1 MNNHTLRLVGA
12 IFVAAHCGGLHAAD
26 AASPADGAAVDT
38 VTVTAVPIRGGESH
52 LAQPAIV
59 LADDELRRKQVAT
72 LGETLNRELGMSST
86 SFGAGASR
94 PLIRGLGGE
103 RVRVLE
109 SGIGSMDA
117 SSLSD
122 DHAVSVDPLVARQLE
137 VLKGP
142 ATLLYGSGA
151 IGGIVNVVT
160 DRIPGAL
167 LARPRGKLDFSYDEA
182 TNAFGGGATVDASH
196 GPIAAHIDG
205 LKRST
210 SSYDIPGFAE
220 LAPPPGAR
228 RGLLSNSD
236 TESSSVTGGMSYV
249 GDRGFLG
256 FSINHYDSA
265 YGIPGDEPRRIALDQ
280 DRYDIAGEL
289 GAPLPGISKLRLRM
303 GHNDYMHQELE
314 PDGSVGTTFLNDEY
328 EGRIELSHEAVAG
341 MEGVVGVQVQHR
353 DFSAVGEEQLTPP
366 VEARAVGVFVLEERD
381 IEQLHLQFGA
391 RYENVENS
399 PEFAGNL
406 ATSFDI
412 YSVSAGA
419 VWHFLPGYGSGLSF
433 TRGQRAPGIEELYNN
448 GPHDATNSFERGD
461 AKLREE
467 TANSLDWTVHKEDG
481 RLQWALNL
489 FVNYMENFVYQ
500 RSLDGDGDG
509 LADHLDDDGLP
520 VAPDSGFLLL
530 EYTQADAVFYGAEAE
545 VGYGLLRDT
554 RWGDLDAR
562 LFTDYVRGRLTDGDN
577 LPRISPWRFGGGLD
591 YRWQAWHANFD
602 VRRSAAQGVSAP
614 LETGTDGYT
623 LVDLGVSYT
632 IKSAQV
638 EYIVSA
644 RGSNLLDEEVRYHT
658 SLLKAVAPQPGRS
671 AMLSL
676 QVSFE

>member
-1 MNNHTLRLVGA
+1 MKIYSLRLLGVVLLCVHWAGLKAAANDA
-12 IFVAAHCGGLHAAD
+12 I
-26 AASPADGAAVDT
+26 DT
-38 VTVTAVPIRGGESH
+38 VTVTAVPTRAGESH

-59 LADDELRRKQVAT
+59 LADDELRRKQLAT

-103 RVRVLE
+103 RVRVLD
-109 SGIGSMDA
+109 SGIGSLDA

-160 DRIPGAL
+160 DRIPSAL
-167 LARPRGKLDFSYDEA
+167 LERPRGKLDFSYDEA
-182 TNAFGGGATVDASH
+182 SNAFGGGATVDASH
-196 GPIAAHIDG
+196 GPLAAHIDG

-210 SSYDIPGFAE
+210 SSYDIPGFAD

-228 RGLLSNSD
+228 AGRLSNSD
-236 TESSSVTGGMSYV
+236 TESSNVTGGLSYV
-249 GDRGFLG
+249 GARGFLG
-256 FSINHYDSA
+256 FSLNHYDSA
-265 YGIPGDEPRRIALDQ
+265 YGIPGDESRRIALDQ
-280 DRYDIAGEL
+280 DRYDIAGEFA
-289 GAPLPGISKLRLRM
+289 APLPGLRKVRVRM

-314 PDGSVGTTFLNDEY
+314 ADGAVGTTFLNDEY
-328 EGRIELSHEAVAG
+328 EGRIEGSHAPVAG
-341 MEGVVGVQVQHR
+341 IDGVVGVQVQHR
-353 DFSAVGEEQLTPP
+353 QFSAVGEEQLTPP
-366 VEARAVGVFVLEERD
+366 VVGRAVGVFVLEERD
-381 IEQLHLQFGA
+381 IAQLHVQFGA
-391 RYENVENS
+391 RYENVENT
-399 PEFAGNL
+399 PQTAVNP

-419 VWHFLPGYGSGLSF
+419 VWHFMPGYGSGLSF
-433 TRGQRAPGIEELYNN
+433 TRGQRAPGFEELYNN

-461 AKLREE
+461 ASLREE
-467 TANSLDWTVHKEDG
+467 TANALDFSLHKEDG

-489 FVNYMENFVYQ
+489 FVNYMEDFVFQ
-500 RSLDGDGDG
+500 RSVDGNGDG
-509 LADHLDDDGLP
+509 LADSLDADGLP
-520 VAPDSGFLLL
+520 VAPGSGFLLL
-530 EYTQADAVFYGAEAE
+530 NYTQANAVFYGAEAE
-545 VGYGLLRDT
+545 VGYGLLRNS
-554 RWGDLDAR
+554 RWGELDAR
-562 LFTDYVRGRLTDGDN
+562 LFTDYVRGRLSDGDN
-577 LPRISPWRFGGGLD
+577 LPRMTPLRFGGGLD
-591 YRWQAWHANFD
+591 YRLHAWHADFD
-602 VRRSAAQGVSAP
+602 VRRSAAQGEHAP
-614 LETGTDGYT
+614 LETGTEGYT

-671 AMLSL
+671 ALLSL
-676 QVSFE
+676 RVNFD

>member
-1 MNNHTLRLVGA
+1 MVIHSSRLLGVALLWLHCAGLAAAGNDTL
-12 IFVAAHCGGLHAAD
+12 
-26 AASPADGAAVDT
+26 DT
-38 VTVTAVPIRGGESH
+38 VTVTALPTRAGESH

-59 LADDELRRKQVAT
+59 LADDELRRKQLAT

-94 PLIRGLGGE
+94 PLIRGLGGA

-109 SGIGSMDA
+109 NGIGSMDA

-160 DRIPGAL
+160 DRIPSAL
-167 LARPRGKLDFSYDEA
+167 LERPRGKLDFSYDEA
-182 TNAFGGGATVDASH
+182 SNAVGGGATVDASH
-196 GPIAAHIDG
+196 GPVAAHIDG

-210 SSYDIPGFAE
+210 SSYDIPGFAD

-228 RGLLSNSD
+228 PGRLSNSD
-236 TESSSVTGGMSYV
+236 TESSNVTGGLSYV

-256 FSINHYDSA
+256 MALNHYDSA
-265 YGIPGDEPRRIALDQ
+265 YGIPGNEPRRIALDQ

-289 GAPLPGISKLRLRM
+289 AAPLPGLRKVRLRM

-314 PDGSVGTTFLNDEY
+314 ADGSVGTTFLNDEY
-328 EGRIELSHEAVAG
+328 EGRIELSHAPIAS
-341 MEGVVGVQVQHR
+341 MDGVLGVQVQQR
-353 DFSAVGEEQLTPP
+353 NFSAVGEEQLTPP
-366 VEARAVGVFVLEERD
+366 VEGRAVGVFVLEERD
-381 IEQLHLQFGA
+381 IAQLHMQFGA
-391 RYENVENS
+391 RYENVENT
-399 PEFAGNL
+399 PETAINP

-419 VWHFLPGYGSGLSF
+419 VWHFVPGYGTGLSF
-433 TRGQRAPGIEELYNN
+433 TRGQRVPGFAELYNN

-461 AKLREE
+461 ASLREE
-467 TANSLDWTVHKEDG
+467 TANALDLSLHKEDG
-481 RLQWALNL
+481 RLQWALNV
-489 FVNYMENFVYQ
+489 FVNYMQDFVFQ
-500 RSLDGDGDG
+500 RSVDGNGDG
-509 LADHLDDDGLP
+509 LADRLDEDGLP
-520 VAPDSGFLLL
+520 VAPGSGFLLL
-530 EYTQADAVFYGAEAE
+530 NYAQANAVFYGAEAE
-545 VGYGLLRDT
+545 IGYGLVRDS
-554 RWGDLDAR
+554 RWGELAAR

-577 LPRISPWRFGGGLD
+577 LPRMTPLRFGGGLD
-591 YRWQAWHANFD
+591 YRLGDWHADFD
-602 VRRSAAQGVSAP
+602 VRRSAAQGANAL
-614 LETGTDGYT
+614 LETGTEGYT

-632 IKSAQV
+632 LKSAQV

-671 AMLSL
+671 ALLSL
-676 QVSFE
+676 RVNFE

>member
-1 MNNHTLRLVGA
+1 MNTHPLRLLGA
-12 IFVAAHCGGLHAAD
+12 ALLCAQCGGLQAAES
-26 AASPADGAAVDT
+26 SPTNDDSVDT
-38 VTVTAVPIRGGESH
+38 VIVTAVPTRGGESH

-59 LADDELRRKQVAT
+59 LAGDELRRKQVAT

-103 RVRVLE
+103 RVRILE
-109 SGIGSMDA
+109 SGIGAMDA
-117 SSLSD
+117 SSMSD
-122 DHAVSVDPLVARQLE
+122 DHAVSIDPLVARQIE

-160 DRIPGAL
+160 DRIPSAL
-167 LARPRGKLDFSYDEA
+167 LAQPRGKFDFSYDEA

-210 SSYDIPGFAE
+210 SNYDIPGFGD
-220 LAPPPGAR
+220 LAPAPGAR
-228 RGLLSNSD
+228 RGLLGNSD
-236 TESSSVTGGMSYV
+236 TESDNVTGGMSYV
-249 GDRGFLG
+249 GGRGYLG
-256 FSINHYDSA
+256 FSINQYDST

-289 GAPLPGISKLRLRM
+289 AAPLPGFTKLRMRM

-328 EGRIELSHEAVAG
+328 EGRVELSHEAVAG

-366 VEARAVGVFVLEERD
+366 VESRAVGVFVLEERD
-381 IEQLHLQFGA
+381 IQQLHLQFGA
-391 RYENVENS
+391 RYENVENT
-399 PEFAGNL
+399 PQLPGNP
-406 ATSFDI
+406 AMSFDV
-412 YSVSAGA
+412 YSVSLGG
-419 VWHFLPGYGSGLSF
+419 VWHFMPGYGSGLSF
-433 TRGQRAPGIEELYNN
+433 TRGQRAPSIEELYNN
-448 GPHDATNSFERGD
+448 GPHDATASFERGD
-461 AKLREE
+461 VTIREE
-467 TANSLDWTVHKEDG
+467 TANALDWTLHKEDG
-481 RLQWALNL
+481 RLQWELNL
-489 FVNYMENFVYQ
+489 FVNYMEDFIYQ
-500 RSLDGDGDG
+500 RSVDGNGDG
-509 LADHLDDDGLP
+509 LADHLDEEGLP
-520 VAPDSGFLLL
+520 VASGAGFVLL
-530 EYTQADAVFYGAEAE
+530 ESTQADAVFYGAEAE
-545 VGYGLLRDT
+545 IGYSLLDNSP
-554 RWGDLDAR
+554 WGTLDAR
-562 LFTDYVRGRLTDGDN
+562 LYTDYVRGRLTDGDN
-577 LPRISPWRFGGGLD
+577 LPRITPWRFGGGLE
-591 YRWQAWHANFD
+591 YRKQAWHADFD
-602 VRRSAAQGVSAP
+602 VRRSVAQGANAP
-614 LETGTDGYT
+614 LETNTEGYT
-623 LVDLGVSYT
+623 LVELGMSYT
-632 IKSAQV
+632 IKSERV

-676 QVSFE
+676 QVNFD

>member
-1 MNNHTLRLVGA
+1 MKIYSLRLLGVVLLCVHWAGLKAAANDA
-12 IFVAAHCGGLHAAD
+12 IE
-26 AASPADGAAVDT
+26 T
-38 VTVTAVPIRGGESH
+38 VTVTAVPTRAGESH

-59 LADDELRRKQVAT
+59 LADDELRRKQLAT

-103 RVRVLE
+103 RVRVLD

-160 DRIPGAL
+160 DRIPSAL
-167 LARPRGKLDFSYDEA
+167 LERPRGKLDFSYDEA
-182 TNAFGGGATVDASH
+182 SNAFGGGATVDASH
-196 GPIAAHIDG
+196 GPLAAHIDG

-210 SSYDIPGFAE
+210 SSYDIPGFAD

-228 RGLLSNSD
+228 AGRLSNSD
-236 TESSSVTGGMSYV
+236 TESSNVTGGLSYV

-256 FSINHYDSA
+256 FSLNHYDSA

-280 DRYDIAGEL
+280 DRYDIAGEFA
-289 GAPLPGISKLRLRM
+289 APLPGLRKVRVRM

-314 PDGSVGTTFLNDEY
+314 ADGAVGTTFLNDEY
-328 EGRIELSHEAVAG
+328 EGRIEGSHEPVAG
-341 MEGVVGVQVQHR
+341 IDGVVGVQVQQR
-353 DFSAVGEEQLTPP
+353 NFSAVGEEQLTPP
-366 VEARAVGVFVLEERD
+366 VAGRAVGVFVLEERD
-381 IEQLHLQFGA
+381 IAQLHVQFGA
-391 RYENVENS
+391 RYENVENT
-399 PEFAGNL
+399 PETAVNP
-406 ATSFDI
+406 ATSFDL
-412 YSVSAGA
+412 YSVAAGA
-419 VWHFLPGYGSGLSF
+419 VWHFMPGYGSGLSF
-433 TRGQRAPGIEELYNN
+433 TRGQRAPGFEELYNN

-461 AKLREE
+461 ASLREE
-467 TANSLDWTVHKEDG
+467 TANALDVSLHKEDG

-489 FVNYMENFVYQ
+489 FVNYMEDFVFQ
-500 RSLDGDGDG
+500 RSVDGNGDG
-509 LADHLDDDGLP
+509 LADSLDEDGLP
-520 VAPDSGFLLL
+520 VAPGSGFLLL
-530 EYTQADAVFYGAEAE
+530 NYTQANAVFYGAEAE
-545 VGYGLLRDT
+545 VGYGLLRGS
-554 RWGDLDAR
+554 RWGELDAR
-562 LFTDYVRGRLTDGDN
+562 LFTDYVRGRLSDGDN
-577 LPRISPWRFGGGLD
+577 LPRMTPLRFGGGLD
-591 YRWQAWHANFD
+591 YRLHAWHADFD
-602 VRRSAAQGVSAP
+602 VRRSAAQGEHAP
-614 LETGTDGYT
+614 LETGTEGYT

-671 AMLSL
+671 ALLSL
-676 QVSFE
+676 RVNFD